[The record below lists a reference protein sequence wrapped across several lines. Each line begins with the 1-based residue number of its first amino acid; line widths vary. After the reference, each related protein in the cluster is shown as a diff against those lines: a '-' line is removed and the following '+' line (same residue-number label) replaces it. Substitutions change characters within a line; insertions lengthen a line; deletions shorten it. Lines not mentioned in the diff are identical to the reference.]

1 MEPLKKSKSIR
12 SQIIFE
18 ISSIKNF
25 ALFTGKH
32 LFWGFFLMKLQA
44 FKPATFFK
52 SDSNTG
58 VSCGYC
64 ELFKKLLFYGKPP
77 EAASDSPTAVQ

>member
-1 MEPLKKSKSIR
+1 
-12 SQIIFE
+12 
-18 ISSIKNF
+18 
-25 ALFTGKH
+25 
-32 LFWGFFLMKLQA
+32 MKLQA
-44 FKPATFFK
+44 FKLATFFK
-52 SDSNTG
+52 SDSSTG